1 MSDWNAK
8 VIDEFRSNGGRVAS
22 FARQPLLLL
31 THRGARSGTART
43 NPLAYFRDG
52 DDYVVVA
59 SKGGAPTNPDWYHNL
74 LANPEATI
82 EVGTDELA
90 VIARPADEQERERL
104 WARITCGE
112 PGVRRLRR
120 EDHQDDPG
128 LHPDTD
134 MRMVLRAGVTCLRPA
149 RRG

>member
-8 VIDEFRSNGGRVAS
+8 VIDEFRSNEGKVAS

-31 THRGARSGTART
+31 THRGAKTGAERT

-74 LANPEATI
+74 LANPDATI
-82 EVGTDELA
+82 EVGTDELP
-90 VIARPADEQERERL
+90 VRARSAEGQERERL
-104 WARITCGE
+104 WTMITAANPAFAEYEGK
-112 PGVRRLRR
+112 
-120 EDHQDDPG
+120 
-128 LHPDTD
+128 TD
-134 MRMVLRAGVTCLRPA
+134 RTMPVVILAPA
-149 RRG
+149 R

>member
-8 VIDEFRSNGGRVAS
+8 VIDEFRSNEGKVAS

-31 THRGARSGTART
+31 THRGARTGTERT

-74 LANPEATI
+74 LAQPVATI
-82 EVGTDELA
+82 EVGTDELS
-90 VIARPADEQERERL
+90 VNARPADEQERKRL
-104 WARITCGE
+104 WAMITSANPAFAEYETKTERRIPVMILT
-112 PGVRRLRR
+112 
-120 EDHQDDPG
+120 QD
-128 LHPDTD
+128 
-134 MRMVLRAGVTCLRPA
+134 R
-149 RRG
+149 

>member
-8 VIDEFRSNGGRVAS
+8 VIDEFRANDGRVAA

-31 THRGARSGTART
+31 THRGARTGTKRT

-74 LANPEATI
+74 LANPDATI
-82 EVGTDELA
+82 EVGTEVFVVSTRQSDDE
-90 VIARPADEQERERL
+90 ERERL
-104 WARITCGE
+104 WAMITSANPAFAEYETKTGRRIPVMILT
-112 PGVRRLRR
+112 PVR
-120 EDHQDDPG
+120 
-128 LHPDTD
+128 
-134 MRMVLRAGVTCLRPA
+134 
-149 RRG
+149 

>member
-8 VIDEFRSNGGRVAS
+8 VIDEFRSNEGKVAS

-31 THRGARSGTART
+31 THRGARTGTERT

-74 LANPEATI
+74 LAHPDATI
-82 EVGTDELA
+82 EDGTDEFA
-90 VIARPADEQERERL
+90 VTARPADEQERERL
-104 WARITCGE
+104 WAMITSANPAFAEYETKTERRIPVVILT
-112 PGVRRLRR
+112 P
-120 EDHQDDPG
+120 
-128 LHPDTD
+128 
-134 MRMVLRAGVTCLRPA
+134 VT
-149 RRG
+149 

>member
-8 VIDEFRSNGGRVAS
+8 VIDEFRANEGKVAS

-31 THRGARSGTART
+31 THRGARTGTERT

-74 LANPEATI
+74 LAQPDATI
-82 EVGTDELA
+82 EVGTDELS
-90 VIARPADEQERERL
+90 VNARPAGEQERERL
-104 WARITCGE
+104 WAMITSANPAFAEYETKTERRI
-112 PGVRRLRR
+112 PVMILSPR
-120 EDHQDDPG
+120 Q
-128 LHPDTD
+128 
-134 MRMVLRAGVTCLRPA
+134 
-149 RRG
+149 

>member
-8 VIDEFRSNGGRVAS
+8 VIDEFRANDGRVAA

-31 THRGARSGTART
+31 THRGARTGTKRT

-74 LANPEATI
+74 LANPDATI
-82 EVGTDELA
+82 EVGTEVFVVTARQSDDE
-90 VIARPADEQERERL
+90 ERERL
-104 WARITCGE
+104 WAMITSANPAFAEYETKTERRIPVMILT
-112 PGVRRLRR
+112 PVR
-120 EDHQDDPG
+120 
-128 LHPDTD
+128 
-134 MRMVLRAGVTCLRPA
+134 
-149 RRG
+149 

>member
-8 VIDEFRSNGGRVAS
+8 VIDEFRSNEGKVAS

-31 THRGARSGTART
+31 THRGAKTGSART

-74 LANPEATI
+74 LAHPDATI

-90 VIARPADEQERERL
+90 VTARPADEQERVRL
-104 WARITCGE
+104 WAMITSTNPAFAEYEGKTARTI
-112 PGVRRLRR
+112 P
-120 EDHQDDPG
+120 
-128 LHPDTD
+128 
-134 MRMVLRAGVTCLRPA
+134 VLILTPHHEAPTQTM
-149 RRG
+149 

>member
-1 MSDWNAK
+1 MSDWNAQ

-31 THRGARSGTART
+31 SHRGAKSGTVRT

-52 DDYVVVA
+52 DDFVIVA

-74 LANPEATI
+74 LENPDATI

-90 VIARPADEQERERL
+90 VTARPADAHERERL
-104 WARITCGE
+104 WS
-112 PGVRRLRR
+112 
-120 EDHQDDPG
+120 
-128 LHPDTD
+128 
-134 MRMVLRAGVTCLRPA
+134 MVTAANPAFAEYERQTTRTIPVFILTPA
-149 RRG
+149 R

>member
-8 VIDEFRSNGGRVAS
+8 VIDEFRSNEGKVAS

-31 THRGARSGTART
+31 THRGARTGSGRT

-74 LANPEATI
+74 LAHPDATI

-90 VIARPADEQERERL
+90 VTARPADEQERERL
-104 WARITCGE
+104 WAMITSANPAFAEYETKTERRIPVMILT
-112 PGVRRLRR
+112 P
-120 EDHQDDPG
+120 
-128 LHPDTD
+128 
-134 MRMVLRAGVTCLRPA
+134 VT
-149 RRG
+149 